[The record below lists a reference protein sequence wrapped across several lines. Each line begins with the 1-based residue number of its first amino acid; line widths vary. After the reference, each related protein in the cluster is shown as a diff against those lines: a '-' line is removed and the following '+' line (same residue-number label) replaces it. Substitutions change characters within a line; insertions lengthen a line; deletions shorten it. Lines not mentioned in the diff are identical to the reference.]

1 MIFALDVGNTNIV
14 FGCIKD
20 GKILFE
26 GRLETDRDRT
36 EMEYAALIKSILD
49 IQKINISDFSGAIIS
64 SVVPPVNTALKRAVS
79 MIFGCNPYII
89 DVKSNHGLIIDIDR
103 PETLGHDLITAAVA
117 ALAEYKPPIIIFD
130 LGTATTISIID
141 KNSHYAGS
149 VITTGLKLSQQALSA
164 NAAQLPGIS
173 LDAPVSV
180 IGKNT
185 QDAMKSGLIIGC
197 AAMMDGMIERI
208 ERELGAPASV
218 VTTGG
223 FAPVV
228 TELCTHNAVCDKELV
243 LKGLWILYNR
253 QSYEQN

>member
-14 FGCIKD
+14 FGCIND

-36 EMEYAALIKSILD
+36 EMEYAAIIKSILD
-49 IQKINISDFSGAIIS
+49 IQKIDVSGFSGAIIS
-64 SVVPPVNTALKRAVS
+64 SVVPPVNTALKRAVR
-79 MIFGCNPYII
+79 MIFGCEPYII

-103 PETLGHDLITAAVA
+103 PETLGHDLITASVA

-141 KNSHYAGS
+141 QNSHYVGS

-173 LDAPVSV
+173 LDAPESV

-208 ERELGAPASV
+208 ERELGSPAAV

-228 TELCTHNAVCDKELV
+228 TELCMHKAVCDKELI

-253 QSYEQN
+253 QTRK